1 MAYQINKTDG
11 TTLATVSDGQVDS
24 ITTDLTLIGKNY
36 SGFGESLNENFI
48 KLLENFANVSKP
60 TTPIRGQIWF
70 DVTELKLKVY
80 NGTAFQPVSS
90 ATISATQPTTLTP
103 GDLWFND
110 TDKQLY
116 FYDGINT
123 LLLGPQFSSSQ
134 GLSGVKVS
142 TILDTLNQSK
152 VITLFY
158 NNGTLIGIFS
168 SSTTTFTPKIP
179 ISGFS
184 GNISPGFNAG
194 SLEGI
199 KFNVTATNSESLGGR
214 PDTTYVRND
223 TNGLVNGR
231 LGVTLGVEIGDT
243 QQVKLSAPSGE
254 LLLQNVAQNKN
265 IRISARRG
273 SIQDDA
279 ILIESANQTL
289 KIYDGFTTSETIV
302 GGNLTVDGN
311 LTVAGTTTTVNSTT
325 LLVEDKSIELA
336 KLDTPTDA
344 YADGGGIILR
354 GSESTA
360 AMAGSNIS
368 GTTLTVGT
376 LSSGTIIPWML
387 LSGNGIEPDTYIVS
401 NILGG
406 SASGSTWTVSKSQ
419 AVSSTTITGTK
430 TGHTLLWTANS
441 QAWNS
446 SEHINLAEDKYF
458 AIGGVPLLEKNGATY
473 RLTSAVTSA
482 TGISIYG
489 IQAEFTVDNL
499 YQNDSRISVLNSAGD
514 LELEPTTGSDV
525 ALIGSP
531 KITGLGEPTTTSD
544 AATKNYVDTQLKA
557 RSLAFTMDIS
567 DGISN
572 AGIEGWLT
580 QLAPV
585 LEYANG
591 TVARILCTVS
601 SNLTTDID
609 LNANLNL
616 STDTFNTPASTA
628 DAVIGVS
635 FSTVTIP
642 APAVNLT
649 RLIKTFQIIGGA
661 WTFVS

>member
-11 TTLATVSDGQVDS
+11 TTLATVSDGQVDN
-24 ITTDLTLIGKNY
+24 ITTDLTFIGKNY
-36 SGFGESLNENFI
+36 SGFGEALNENFV
-48 KLLENFANVSKP
+48 KLLENFANISKP
-60 TTPIRGQIWF
+60 TNPIRGQIWF

-90 ATISATQPTTLTP
+90 ATISNTQPTTLTP

-123 LLLGPQFSSSQ
+123 LLLGPQFSNSQ

-158 NNGTLIGIFS
+158 NNGTLIGVFS

-179 ISGFS
+179 IGGFA

-223 TNGLVNGR
+223 SNGLINGR

-243 QQVKLSAPSGE
+243 QQVKLSAPNGE

-265 IRISARRG
+265 IRVSARRG
-273 SIQDDA
+273 SVQDDA
-279 ILIESANQTL
+279 ILIEAANQTL
-289 KIYDGFTTSETIV
+289 KIYDGFTTSETVV

-311 LTVAGTTTTVNSTT
+311 LTVSGTTTTVNTTT

-336 KLDTPTDA
+336 KVNTPSDVI
-344 YADGGGIILR
+344 ADGGGIILK

-360 AMAGSNIS
+360 VMTGSNIA

-376 LSSGTIIPWML
+376 LASGTITQWML
-387 LSGNGIEPDTYIVS
+387 LSGTGIEPDTYIVS
-401 NILGG
+401 NISGG
-406 SASGSTWTVSKSQ
+406 SASGSAWTVSKNQS
-419 AVSSTTITGTK
+419 VSSTAITGK
-430 TGHTLLWTANS
+430 KLGHTLLWTNAS

-446 SEHINLAEDKYF
+446 SEHFNLAEDKYF
-458 AIGGVPLLEKNGATY
+458 AIGGVPLLEKIGATY

-489 IQAEFTVDNL
+489 TQAEFTVDNV
-499 YQNDSRISVLNSAGD
+499 YTNDSRISILNSAGN
-514 LELEPTTGSDV
+514 LELAPSTGGAV

-531 KITGLGEPTTTSD
+531 KITGLGEPISASD

-572 AGIEGWLT
+572 TAIQSWLT

-585 LEYANG
+585 AEYDNG
-591 TVARILCTVS
+591 TVARILCTIS

-609 LNANLNL
+609 LNANLNI
-616 STDTFNTPASTA
+616 STSTFNTPSSTA
-628 DAVIGVS
+628 DAVIDVS

-649 RLIKTFQIIGGA
+649 RLIKTYQIIGGA